1 MTEPTILRPDTDLVP
16 ARRTL
21 LVRGTQAVL
30 SAGAIAILAGCESMA
45 SSKQASAASA
55 SNDVQVLNTAL
66 GLEYEGIAAYRVG
79 AESGLLTQPVLGVA
93 VKFQDHHKKHA
104 DLLASTVKKLGGSP
118 VMPKARY
125 DFPTGNLKTQED
137 VLRFA
142 AGLEQGA
149 AQAWRGAGLRQ
160 QGPLGCGGQHHG
172 RRGDALGRAAQRSR
186 RGPDPRTLRHLVISF
201 LALTQ

>member
-1 MTEPTILRPDTDLVP
+1 MTEPTLIRPDTALVP

-30 SAGAIAILAGCESMA
+30 SASAIAILAGCESMA

-55 SNDVQVLNTAL
+55 SNDIQVLNTAL
-66 GLEYEGIAAYRVG
+66 GLEYEGIAAYQVG
-79 AESGLLTQPVLGVA
+79 AESGLLQAPVLAVA
-93 VKFQDHHKKHA
+93 VKFQDQHKKHA
-104 DLLASTVKKLGGSP
+104 ELLASTVKKLGGMP
-118 VMPKARY
+118 VMPKSQY

-149 AQAWRGAGLRQ
+149 AQAYYGAVPVFANKDLSSAAASIMADEAMHWAILRN
-160 QGPLGCGGQHHG
+160 
-172 RRGDALGRAAQRSR
+172 ALGE
-186 RGPDPRTLRHLVISF
+186 DPIPTAFAVS
-201 LALTQ
+201 

>member
-1 MTEPTILRPDTDLVP
+1 MTEPTLIRPDTALVP

-30 SAGAIAILAGCESMA
+30 SASAVAILAGCESMA
-45 SSKQASAASA
+45 MSKNASAATA
-55 SNDVQVLNTAL
+55 SDDIQVLNTAL
-66 GLEYEGIAAYRVG
+66 GLEYEGIAAYQVG
-79 AESGLLTQPVLGVA
+79 AESGLLTKPVLAVA

-104 DLLASTVKKLGGSP
+104 DVLASTVKKLGGTP
-118 VMPKARY
+118 VTAKAKY

-149 AQAWRGAGLRQ
+149 AQAYYAPCRSSPTRISPRPPPASWPTRR
-160 QGPLGCGGQHHG
+160 CIG
-172 RRGDALGRAAQRSR
+172 RCCAAYWARIRSQPPSR
-186 RGPDPRTLRHLVISF
+186 SPDR
-201 LALTQ
+201 

>member
-149 AQAWRGAGLRQ
+149 AQAYYGAVPVFANKDLSAAAASIMADEAMHWAVLRN
-160 QGPLGCGGQHHG
+160 
-172 RRGDALGRAAQRSR
+172 ALGE
-186 RGPDPRTLRHLVISF
+186 DPIPTPFAIS
-201 LALTQ
+201 

>member
-1 MTEPTILRPDTDLVP
+1 MTEPTLIRPDTALVP

-30 SAGAIAILAGCESMA
+30 SASAVAILAGCESMA
-45 SSKQASAASA
+45 MSKNASAATA
-55 SNDVQVLNTAL
+55 SDDIQVLNTAL
-66 GLEYEGIAAYRVG
+66 GLEYEGIAAYQVG
-79 AESGLLTQPVLGVA
+79 AESGLLTKPVLAVA

-104 DLLASTVKKLGGSP
+104 DVLASTVKKLGGTP
-118 VMPKARY
+118 VTAKAKY

-149 AQAWRGAGLRQ
+149 AQAYYGAVPVFNNKDLSSAAASIMADEAMHWAVLRSV
-160 QGPLGCGGQHHG
+160 LGE
-172 RRGDALGRAAQRSR
+172 
-186 RGPDPRTLRHLVISF
+186 DPVPTAFAIS
-201 LALTQ
+201 